1 MQRNKVVIF
10 IIGESYGS
18 HSVHTFNQTKHSL
31 PLEILLCVWPSGVG
45 FGTNFL
51 QDPPSD
57 MADIFFKG
65 VGTNVNNGYYC
76 FNHYEPEN
84 FGRKLLQWWHLCVAY
99 LLLPLGLF
107 VCLFVSFFVGAYGPF
122 MVSFGY
128 TCGCLQTAPTLHCL
142 PTILEPMGSGAT
154 FSLSFSLIVFIWV
167 ISKIDILHAFSI

>member
-1 MQRNKVVIF
+1 MQKMQRNKVVIF

-84 FGRKLLQWWHLCVAY
+84 FGQHLCVAC
-99 LLLPLGLF
+99 LLLQLF
-107 VCLFVSFFVGAYGPF
+107 
-122 MVSFGY
+122 
-128 TCGCLQTAPTLHCL
+128 
-142 PTILEPMGSGAT
+142 
-154 FSLSFSLIVFIWV
+154 LSFSLIVFIWV
-167 ISKIDILHAFSI
+167 ISKRDILHAFSI